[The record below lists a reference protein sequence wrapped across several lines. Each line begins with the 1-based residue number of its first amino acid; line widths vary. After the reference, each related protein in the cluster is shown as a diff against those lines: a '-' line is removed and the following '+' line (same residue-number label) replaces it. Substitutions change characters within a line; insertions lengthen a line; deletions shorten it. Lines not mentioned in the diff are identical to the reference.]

1 MSVKIGIIADIHLQ
15 GGLESKEAKALVK
28 ASAILDRENVDMI
41 IIAGDIFEDVSTE
54 EQRLVFR
61 NFLDSFH
68 PTLPKLILRG
78 NHDKPK
84 DLMVYNDRDSRAS
97 YVSERP
103 ENIKLY
109 LGGVE
114 NGSWF
119 QFLTIPHFSAGAL
132 ALQSKS
138 VEQLGEKGTN
148 AFMDLLDSYYNTIRT
163 SDMPSFVPFHGTIS
177 GARLDNDKIPRMN
190 GIHLPLGLLETF
202 ECPVVGGHY
211 HKKQKVGKNVWYP
224 GSITRQTWGESL
236 DDKGLLIWS
245 WDSGSWAPEPQFFS
259 LDPEP
264 MKSFNATWDGER
276 FIDESGKE
284 LNIESLVDE
293 KTKIRFRYNVSK
305 ELSHTVPKDL
315 KEKLTAID
323 PEAKIEKTTNI
334 TVAIRNEEIAKA
346 TDVADS
352 LRIYFQGKGMSES
365 DIEAHLNERDQILS
379 ELQNKEEVTV

>member
-15 GGLESKEAKALVK
+15 GGLESKEAKVLMK
-28 ASAILDRENVDMI
+28 ASAILDRENVDMV

-61 NFLDSFH
+61 NFLDSFQS
-68 PTLPKLILRG
+68 TLPKLILRG

-84 DLMVYNDRDSRAS
+84 DLMVYNDRESRS
-97 YVSERP
+97 IYVSERP
-103 ENIKLY
+103 EIIKLR
-109 LGGVE
+109 LGNLE

-148 AFMDLLDSYYNTIRT
+148 AFMDLLDSYYNKIRT
-163 SDMPSFVPFHGTIS
+163 SDIPSFVPFHGTIS
-177 GARLDNDKIPRMN
+177 GAKLDNDKIPKLN

-202 ECPVVGGHY
+202 GCPVVGGHY
-211 HKKQKVGKNVWYP
+211 HKFQKVGRNVWYP

-245 WDSGSWAPEPQFFS
+245 WDGSWTPEPEFFS

-264 MKSFNATWDGER
+264 MKSFNATWDGNK
-276 FIDESGKE
+276 FIDETGAE
-284 LNIESLVDE
+284 LNIDSLADE
-293 KTKIRFRYNVSK
+293 KAKIRFRYTVSK

-315 KEKLTAID
+315 KEKLIAID

-334 TVAIRNEEIAKA
+334 TVAVRNEEIVKA
-346 TDVADS
+346 NDIEGS
-352 LRIYFQGKGMSES
+352 LKIYFQGKGMEAS
-365 DIEAHLNERDQILS
+365 DIEAHLNERKQILS
-379 ELQNKEEVTV
+379 EIETKAEVTV